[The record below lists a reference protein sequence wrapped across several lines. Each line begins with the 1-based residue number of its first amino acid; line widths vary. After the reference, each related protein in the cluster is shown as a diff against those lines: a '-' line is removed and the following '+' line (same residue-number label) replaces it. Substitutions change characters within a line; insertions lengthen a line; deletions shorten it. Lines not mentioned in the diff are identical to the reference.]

1 MPLQKGTTQKV
12 MWGNVKSLMSEG
24 YKRNQAI
31 AIAARKAGKKR
42 GLKKT
47 AKS

>member
-1 MPLQKGTTQKV
+1 MPLLRGTSQKA
-12 MWGNVKSLMSEG
+12 MWSNVKTLMSEG

-42 GLKKT
+42 VSKK
-47 AKS
+47 K